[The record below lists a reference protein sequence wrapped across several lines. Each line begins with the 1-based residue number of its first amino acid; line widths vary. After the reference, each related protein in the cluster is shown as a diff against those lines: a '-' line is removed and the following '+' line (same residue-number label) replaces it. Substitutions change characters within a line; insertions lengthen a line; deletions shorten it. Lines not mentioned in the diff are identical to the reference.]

1 MDSVGLKRGQSIDFE
16 RFKKIFNL
24 RDDLFKNVKLD
35 VDEAKGQS
43 RATKTFS
50 LYGEIPVGG
59 FAADAARREYE
70 EARQE
75 VEETTQEPQNMSK
88 VSELYYAIVN
98 RIHADIQYVFW
109 LTLYTIVMILVFVE
123 RAYYYSWVPITCP
136 VYPAK
141 SLNVSLN
148 FALLKVT

>member
-1 MDSVGLKRGQSIDFE
+1 MMDSVGLKRGQSIDFE
-16 RFKKIFNL
+16 RFKQIFNL

-35 VDEAKGQS
+35 VNDAKSQS
-43 RATKTFS
+43 RASKTFS

-75 VEETTQEPQNMSK
+75 VEETTQDPQNMSK
-88 VSELYYAIVN
+88 SKELYYAIVN

-109 LTLYTIVMILVFVE
+109 VTLYTFVMILVFVE
-123 RAYYYSWVPITCP
+123 RAYYYS
-136 VYPAK
+136 
-141 SLNVSLN
+141 
-148 FALLKVT
+148 